1 MLALSAA
8 SRRRGGYVPSP
19 EDIKKT
25 VGNPF
30 LSNDEAMQQHMDGRV
45 TLADIEHK
53 KEKDALVNQN
63 ALLLNDNNKLYEMKR
78 LMQTPQPRLNIYSV
92 DPYPAL
98 SRYYEKQ
105 DIQRAV
111 LDEIERKNRERREAR
126 QFAAPRRASPRRSKS
141 PAKRAKSKPKSKP
154 AKRAKSKGK
163 KKSKK

>member
-1 MLALSAA
+1 MA
-8 SRRRGGYVPSP
+8 SKRKGGYVPSP

-30 LSNDEAMQQHMDGRV
+30 LSNEEAMQQHMDGRV
-45 TLADIEHK
+45 TLSDIEHK
-53 KEKDALVNQN
+53 KEKDALVHQN

-78 LMQTPQPRLNIYSV
+78 LIQTPQPRLNIYSV

-126 QFAAPRRASPRRSKS
+126 QFASPRRSAPRRSKS
-141 PAKRAKSKPKSKP
+141 PAKRSKSKPKST
-154 AKRAKSKGK
+154 KRAKSKGK